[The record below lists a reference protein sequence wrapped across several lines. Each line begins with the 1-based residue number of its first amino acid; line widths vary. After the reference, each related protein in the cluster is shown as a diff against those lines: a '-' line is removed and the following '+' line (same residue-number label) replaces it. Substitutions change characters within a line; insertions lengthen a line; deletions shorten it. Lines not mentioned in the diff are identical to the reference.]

1 MIQLAPMKS
10 SDLEQVMNLRIE
22 KEQLPYVGT
31 IEEILLNADDKVH
44 PHLVWRQEKV
54 VGIFLIDTTYGQNYD
69 FSPSDAVGFR
79 AFLIDSGSQGKGI
92 GGKSMSKLAGYL
104 SEQYPNFGAVY
115 LTVNCKNTLAYQ
127 CYVNNGFKD
136 SHQLY
141 LGGAAGPQHIMFMPL

>member
-54 VGIFLIDTTYGQNYD
+54 VGIFSLI
-69 FSPSDAVGFR
+69 P
-79 AFLIDSGSQGKGI
+79 LMGKI
-92 GGKSMSKLAGYL
+92 TIFHPL
-104 SEQYPNFGAVY
+104 
-115 LTVNCKNTLAYQ
+115 
-127 CYVNNGFKD
+127 
-136 SHQLY
+136 
-141 LGGAAGPQHIMFMPL
+141 MPLDFAHF